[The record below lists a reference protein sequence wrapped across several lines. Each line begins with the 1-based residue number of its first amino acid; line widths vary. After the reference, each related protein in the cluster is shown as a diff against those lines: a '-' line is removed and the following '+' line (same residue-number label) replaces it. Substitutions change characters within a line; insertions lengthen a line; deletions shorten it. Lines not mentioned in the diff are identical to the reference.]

1 MSLRIGLNGGG
12 GYAQVEDAIAHAQ
25 GAHRDGFAS
34 YWLSQVFGVD
44 ALTTLAL
51 IAREVPE
58 LELGV
63 AVVPTYPRH
72 PTALAV
78 QAQTVQQAA
87 GGRLLLGIGP
97 SHARAVDDLWGL
109 DWSRPYSHTAEYF
122 EILRALL
129 DGEAVDHRGELL
141 TTRGQ
146 LAATAPRTPILVAG
160 LGPRML
166 ALAGG
171 RADGTV
177 TWMCGRQTL
186 RQHIVPRVRA
196 AAEAAGREPPRIV
209 AGLPFCVTDDP
220 ERARTHA
227 AEKLAIYG
235 LLPSYRAMLER
246 EGVKG
251 PADICEIGDEK
262 QVGEALDDLA
272 DMGVTDLRA
281 TELAP
286 TSEDGERTRALLR
299 SRVRR

>member
-160 LGPRML
+160 LGPR
-166 ALAGG
+166 
-171 RADGTV
+171 
-177 TWMCGRQTL
+177 
-186 RQHIVPRVRA
+186 
-196 AAEAAGREPPRIV
+196 IV

-262 QVGEALDDLA
+262 QVWEALDDLA